1 MILPS
6 LQGCRSLCLLA
17 LVLLPAGRLD
27 GASSLPVEASL
38 PPTVELRQIGELVV
52 PFQADRPIPT
62 CEPQLRPRIDLSDGW
77 RRWRTDLDH
86 TLTLSARTP
95 ENLSSIEQEGK
106 GAHSV
111 ERDDRLWALAR
122 LPEVANSPPYSGPSG
137 VWYRRKVSIPPMW
150 KERRVLFH
158 CLAANYVADLWVNG
172 RHVGYHEGGFTAF
185 SFDIT
190 DDVRWGTS
198 NTIALRV
205 DNPPWPAPFPK
216 SAQADLPRA
225 GSRSPAAA
233 AVAVSKETVPYGPC
247 DWWNATGVLRDIY
260 LEAVPAVSLVR
271 ADVRS
276 EPAVQGTR
284 VRVQVVLRHAGES
297 AFAGQ
302 VTAQVSPALIAEAN
316 LTTPGAD
323 GLLSAGE
330 PAPVVDGKP
339 EMNVVVAPNT
349 VIACVLDFTVGRL
362 GLWSPLEPNLYVLE
376 VELRDE
382 QARQVDRLAI
392 QFGVRTLAVDR
403 DQARLVL
410 NGQPTSLCGLARVE
424 DDAQFGRAVTF
435 GDGLKV
441 LLDLRAAKWTG
452 AEFLHLGHFVN
463 HPITTLLADRVG
475 LVCWEEI
482 PAYRL
487 DEQALTTQ
495 WERRRIARQMLIEM
509 IYQDYNRPSVGFW
522 GVCYDVPPGE
532 AAVQFTRDLSDIARY
547 LDGTRLVAESA
558 VRVPAGP
565 SECDVEGVALPA
577 ASYAD
582 PTVYQETV
590 SLLDRLHAAH
600 PHQPLVITEMGVA
613 AGEEAPTFQ
622 RQASAARELVRA
634 LASRPF
640 VAGWAWWTLADY
652 QGPDGV
658 RESGLM
664 LRDRQATRPVAA
676 ALREEYQKLL
686 PRSAAPQPPV

>member
-1 MILPS
+1 VRAILPPQ
-6 LQGCRSLCLLA
+6 QGWRSLCLLA
-17 LVLLPAGRLD
+17 LVILPAGRLD
-27 GASSLPVEASL
+27 GASSLPAQASL
-38 PPTVELRQIGELVV
+38 PPTVALRQIGEMVV
-52 PFQADRPIPT
+52 PFQADMPIPT
-62 CEPQLRPRIDLSDGW
+62 YEPQLRPRIDLSDGW

-86 TLTLSARTP
+86 ALTLSARTP
-95 ENLSSIEQEGK
+95 GNLSAIEEEGR
-106 GAHSV
+106 GAHMV
-111 ERDDRLWALAR
+111 ERDDRLWAVAR
-122 LPEVANSPPYSGPSG
+122 LPEVDNPPPYPGLSG
-137 VWYRRKVSIPPMW
+137 VWYRRKVSIPPIW
-150 KERRVLFH
+150 KERRVLFQ

-172 RHVGYHEGGFTAF
+172 RYVGYHEGGFTPF

-190 DDVRWGTS
+190 DHVRWGTS

-205 DNPPWPAPFPK
+205 DNPPWP
-216 SAQADLPRA
+216 SEQ
-225 GSRSPAAA
+225 ST
-233 AVAVSKETVPYGPC
+233 VAVSKEMVPYGPC

-276 EPAVQGTR
+276 EPAEQGTR
-284 VRVQVVLRHAGES
+284 VRVQVVLRHTGAS

-323 GLLSAGE
+323 GLLSARQ

-339 EMNVVVAPNT
+339 EINVVVAPNA
-349 VIACVLDFTVGRL
+349 VIACALDFTVARL
-362 GLWSPLEPNLYVLE
+362 RLWSPLEPNLYVLE
-376 VELRDE
+376 VELRDQ
-382 QARQVDRLAI
+382 QAKQVDRLAI

-403 DQARLVL
+403 DRARLVL
-410 NGQPTSLCGLARVE
+410 NGKPTTLCGLARVE
-424 DDAQFGRAVTF
+424 DDAQFGRAATF

-452 AEFLHLGHFVN
+452 ASFLHLGHFVN
-463 HPITTLLADRVG
+463 HPITSLLADRVG

-487 DEQALTTQ
+487 DEQALVAQ

-509 IYQDYNRPSVGFW
+509 ICQDYNRPSVGFW
-522 GVCYDVPPGE
+522 GVCYDVAPGA

-558 VRVPAGP
+558 SAARASAGP
-565 SECDVEGVALPA
+565 SECDVQGVALPTT
-577 ASYAD
+577 SYAD

-600 PHQPLVITEMGVA
+600 PHQPLLISEMGVA
-613 AGEEAPTFQ
+613 AGADAATAQ

-652 QGPDGV
+652 QSAGGV
-658 RESGLM
+658 RETGLM

-676 ALREEYQKLL
+676 ALREEYLV
-686 PRSAAPQPPV
+686 PRSAAPLPPR